1 MIVRRLAGYLLAGT
15 AVLACPCHLL
25 ILLGLAAPALGG
37 SALGAALSGNLQFVV
52 LGATAYFALALAGA
66 WWLLG
71 RTETAQPGA
80 GSQAGSQ
87 AGAPAEACCRPPAP
101 AAQRRP
107 AES

>member
-80 GSQAGSQ
+80 G
-87 AGAPAEACCRPPAP
+87 APAEACCRPPAP

>member
-1 MIVRRLAGYLLAGT
+1 MIVRRLAGYMLAGT

-37 SALGAALSGNLQFVV
+37 SALGVALSANPQLVV

-66 WWLLG
+66 WWLLS
-71 RTETAQPGA
+71 RSEAAQPGA
-80 GSQAGSQ
+80 GPQGGAAAP
-87 AGAPAEACCRPPAP
+87 AGACCPPLRP
-101 AAQRRP
+101 AAPRRL